1 MFFDEEM
8 LLDLRLNILDEFVDK
23 FVIVESSYTHSGK
36 EKKLIFDINKYSKFK
51 KKINYIILKE
61 PPKGIE
67 EISSNDSEGEIS
79 RKEILNAL
87 KRENLQ
93 RDVILNGLKDAD
105 SNDWI
110 IVSDIDEIPDL
121 TKVNFNSIKNKI
133 IFFKQRVFYYK
144 LNLELKTLRWI
155 GTKACRK
162 KYLKSPQWLRNIKDK
177 IYPKWRLDILF
188 SEKKYNDIF
197 FIENGGWHFSF
208 VKKPEDIEKKL
219 RSYLHH
225 REYDIDPL
233 GLDKIKNFI
242 NSKSV
247 IYDHRVDQ
255 TQNKFGGGV
264 GASYVKSISE
274 WYNKLNYIA
283 DPNERQRLA
292 EAYASKMHFG
302 R

>member
-1 MFFDEEM
+1 MKIIDCFMFFDEEM

-51 KKINYIILKE
+51 EKINYIILKD

-93 RDVILNGLKDAD
+93 RDTILNGLKDAD

-110 IVSDIDEIPDL
+110 IVSDLDEIPDL
-121 TKVNFNSIKNKI
+121 TKVNFNNIKNKI
-133 IFFKQRVFYYK
+133 IFFKQKVFYYK

-188 SEKKYNDIF
+188 SEKRYNDIF

-255 TQNKFGGGV
+255 AQNKFGGGQKLEKIDLELLPKHI
-264 GASYVKSISE
+264 SSNKVKYLDWLE
-274 WYNKLNYIA
+274 
-283 DPNERQRLA
+283 
-292 EAYASKMHFG
+292 
-302 R
+302 

>member
-8 LLDLRLNILDEFVDK
+8 LLDLRLNTLNKFVDK

-36 EKKLIFDINKYSKFK
+36 DKKLIFDINKYSKFK
-51 KKINYIILKE
+51 DKIHYIVLKD
-61 PPKGIE
+61 PPYGIE
-67 EISSNDSEGEIS
+67 ETNRNDDEGEVS

-93 RDVILNGLKDAD
+93 RDTILDGLKDAD
-105 SNDWI
+105 KNDWVI
-110 IVSDIDEIPDL
+110 ISDLDEIPNL
-121 TKVNFNSIKNKI
+121 ENLNFSNIKNKI
-133 IFFKQRVFYYK
+133 IFFKQKVFYYK

-155 GTKACRK
+155 GSKACRK
-162 KYLKSPQWLRNIKDK
+162 KDLKSPQWLRNIKDK
-177 IYPKWRLDILF
+177 IYSKWRLDILF
-188 SEKKYNDIF
+188 SEKKYSDIY

-219 RSYLHH
+219 KSYLHH

-233 GLDKIKNFI
+233 GVDKIENLI

-255 TQNKFGGGV
+255 TQYKFGGGQKLEKIDTRFLP
-264 GASYVKSISE
+264 SYISSNKDKYLE
-274 WYNKLNYIA
+274 WLEK
-283 DPNERQRLA
+283 
-292 EAYASKMHFG
+292 
-302 R
+302 

>member
-8 LLDLRLNILDEFVDK
+8 LLDLRLNILDKFVDQ

-51 KKINYIILKE
+51 EKINYIILKD
-61 PPKGIE
+61 PPEGIE
-67 EISSNDSEGEIS
+67 VINSNDSEGEIS

-93 RDVILNGLKDAD
+93 RDTIFNGLKNAD

-110 IVSDIDEIPDL
+110 IVSDLDEIPDL
-121 TKVNFNSIKNKI
+121 TKVNFNKIKNKI
-133 IFFKQRVFYYK
+133 IFFKQKVFYYK

-162 KYLKSPQWLRNIKDK
+162 KHLKSPQWLRNIKDK
-177 IYPKWRLDILF
+177 IYPKWRIDILF

-225 REYDIDPL
+225 REYDIDPI
-233 GLDKIKNFI
+233 GIEKIQNLI

-255 TQNKFGGGV
+255 TQYKFGGGQ
-264 GASYVKSISE
+264 KLEKIDLELLPKHIST
-274 WYNKLNYIA
+274 NKEKYL
-283 DPNERQRLA
+283 DWLE
-292 EAYASKMHFG
+292 
-302 R
+302 

>member
-8 LLDLRLNILDEFVDK
+8 LLDLRLNILDKFVDQ

-51 KKINYIILKE
+51 EKINYIVLKD
-61 PPKGIE
+61 PPEGIE
-67 EISSNDSEGEIS
+67 EINNGDSEGEIS

-93 RDVILNGLKDAD
+93 RDTIFNGLKDAD
-105 SNDWI
+105 KNDWI
-110 IVSDIDEIPDL
+110 IISDLDEIPDL
-121 TKVNFNSIKNKI
+121 TNINFNNIKNKI
-133 IFFKQRVFYYK
+133 IFFKQKVFYYK

-155 GTKACRK
+155 GTKACK
-162 KYLKSPQWLRNIKDK
+162 KKNLKSPQWLRNIKDK
-177 IYPKWRLDILF
+177 IYPKWRIDILF

-197 FIENGGWHFSF
+197 FVENGGWHFTF

-219 RSYLHH
+219 KSYLHH
-225 REYDIDPL
+225 REYDIDPV
-233 GLDKIKNFI
+233 GVDKIRNLI

-255 TQNKFGGGV
+255 TQYKFGGGQKLEKIDLEFLPR
-264 GASYVKSISE
+264 YISS
-274 WYNKLNYIA
+274 NKEKYL
-283 DPNERQRLA
+283 DWLE
-292 EAYASKMHFG
+292 K
-302 R
+302 

>member
-8 LLDLRLNILDEFVDK
+8 LLDLRLNILDEFVDQ

-51 KKINYIILKE
+51 EKINYIILKD
-61 PPKGIE
+61 PPEGIE
-67 EISSNDSEGEIS
+67 VINSNDSEGEIS

-93 RDVILNGLKDAD
+93 RDTILDGLKDAD

-110 IVSDIDEIPDL
+110 IVSDLDEIPDL
-121 TKVNFNSIKNKI
+121 AKVNFNKIKNKI
-133 IFFKQRVFYYK
+133 IFFKQKVFYYK

-155 GTKACRK
+155 GTKACK
-162 KYLKSPQWLRNIKDK
+162 KKHLKSPQWLRNIRDK
-177 IYPKWRLDILF
+177 IYPKWRIDILF

-225 REYDIDPL
+225 REYDIEPI
-233 GLDKIKNFI
+233 GIEKIQNLI

-255 TQNKFGGGV
+255 TQYKFSGGQKLEKIDLELLPKHISSNKEK
-264 GASYVKSISE
+264 YLDWLE
-274 WYNKLNYIA
+274 
-283 DPNERQRLA
+283 
-292 EAYASKMHFG
+292 
-302 R
+302 

>member
-8 LLDLRLNILDEFVDK
+8 LLDLRLNILDKFVDK
-23 FVIVESSYTHSGK
+23 FIIVESSYTHSGK

-51 KKINYIILKE
+51 EKINYIVLKE

-67 EISSNDSEGEIS
+67 EISNNDSEGEIS

-93 RDVILNGLKDAD
+93 RNTIVNGLNDAD
-105 SNDWI
+105 KNDWI
-110 IVSDIDEIPDL
+110 IISDLDEIPDL
-121 TKVNFNSIKNKI
+121 TNINFNNIKNKI
-133 IFFKQRVFYYK
+133 IFFKQKVFYYK

-155 GTKACRK
+155 GTKACK
-162 KYLKSPQWLRNIKDK
+162 KKHLKSPQWLRNIKDK
-177 IYPKWRLDILF
+177 IYPKWRIDILF

-197 FIENGGWHFSF
+197 FVENGGWHFTF

-219 RSYLHH
+219 KSYLHH
-225 REYDIDPL
+225 REYDIDPV
-233 GLDKIKNFI
+233 GVDKIRNLI

-255 TQNKFGGGV
+255 TQYKFGGGQKLEKIDLEFLPK
-264 GASYVKSISE
+264 YISSNIE
-274 WYNKLNYIA
+274 KYLDWLEK
-283 DPNERQRLA
+283 
-292 EAYASKMHFG
+292 
-302 R
+302 

>member
-36 EKKLIFDINKYSKFK
+36 EKKLVFDINKYSKFK

-67 EISSNDSEGEIS
+67 EISSNDSEDEIS

-93 RDVILNGLKDAD
+93 RDAILNGLKDAD

-110 IVSDIDEIPDL
+110 IVSDLDEIPDL
-121 TKVNFNSIKNKI
+121 TKVNFNNIKNKI

-255 TQNKFGGGV
+255 TQNKFGGGQKLEKIDLELLPKHI
-264 GASYVKSISE
+264 SSNKVKYLDWLE
-274 WYNKLNYIA
+274 
-283 DPNERQRLA
+283 
-292 EAYASKMHFG
+292 
-302 R
+302 

>member
-8 LLDLRLNILDEFVDK
+8 LLDLRLNILDKFVDQ

-51 KKINYIILKE
+51 EKINYIILKD
-61 PPKGIE
+61 PPEGIE
-67 EISSNDSEGEIS
+67 EINNGDNEGEIS

-93 RDVILNGLKDAD
+93 RDTIFNGLKDAD
-105 SNDWI
+105 KNDWI
-110 IVSDIDEIPDL
+110 IISDLDEIPDL
-121 TKVNFNSIKNKI
+121 TNINFNNIKNKI
-133 IFFKQRVFYYK
+133 IFFKQKVFYYK

-155 GTKACRK
+155 GTKACK
-162 KYLKSPQWLRNIKDK
+162 KKHLKSPQWLRNIKDK
-177 IYPKWRLDILF
+177 IYPKWRIDILF

-197 FIENGGWHFSF
+197 FVEKGGWHFTF

-219 RSYLHH
+219 KSYLHH
-225 REYDIDPL
+225 REYDIDPV
-233 GLDKIKNFI
+233 GVDKIINLI

-255 TQNKFGGGV
+255 TQYKFGGGQKLEKIDLEFLPR
-264 GASYVKSISE
+264 YISS
-274 WYNKLNYIA
+274 NKEKYL
-283 DPNERQRLA
+283 DWLE
-292 EAYASKMHFG
+292 K
-302 R
+302 

>member
-8 LLDLRLNILDEFVDK
+8 LLDLRLNILDKFVDK

-51 KKINYIILKE
+51 KKINYIVLKD

-67 EISSNDSEGEIS
+67 EINNNDSKGEIS

-93 RDVILNGLKDAD
+93 RDTIFNGLTDAD
-105 SNDWI
+105 KNDWI
-110 IVSDIDEIPDL
+110 IISDLDEIPDL
-121 TKVNFNSIKNKI
+121 SNVNFNNIKNKI
-133 IFFKQRVFYYK
+133 IFFKQKVFYYK
-144 LNLELKTLRWI
+144 LNLELKNLRWI

-162 KYLKSPQWLRNIKDK
+162 KHLKSPQWLRNLKDK
-177 IYPKWRLDILF
+177 IYPKWRVDILF
-188 SEKKYNDIF
+188 SEKKYSDIF

-219 RSYLHH
+219 KSYLHH
-225 REYDIDPL
+225 REYDIDPV
-233 GLDKIKNFI
+233 GVDKIKNLI

-255 TQNKFGGGV
+255 TQYKFGGGQKLEKIDLDFLPR
-264 GASYVKSISE
+264 YISS
-274 WYNKLNYIA
+274 NKEKYL
-283 DPNERQRLA
+283 DWLER
-292 EAYASKMHFG
+292 
-302 R
+302 

>member
-8 LLDLRLNILDEFVDK
+8 LLDLRLNILDKFVDK

-51 KKINYIILKE
+51 KKINYIVLKD

-67 EISSNDSEGEIS
+67 EINNNDSEGEIS

-93 RDVILNGLKDAD
+93 RDTIFNGLNDAD
-105 SNDWI
+105 KNDWI
-110 IVSDIDEIPDL
+110 IISDLDEIPDL
-121 TKVNFNSIKNKI
+121 SNINFNNIKNKI
-133 IFFKQRVFYYK
+133 IFFKQKVFYYK
-144 LNLELKTLRWI
+144 LNLELKNLRWI

-162 KYLKSPQWLRNIKDK
+162 KHLKSPQWLRNLKDK
-177 IYPKWRLDILF
+177 IYPKWRVDILF
-188 SEKKYNDIF
+188 SEKKYSDIF

-219 RSYLHH
+219 KSYLHH
-225 REYDIDPL
+225 REYDIDPV
-233 GLDKIKNFI
+233 GIDKIKNLI

-255 TQNKFGGGV
+255 TQYKFGGGQKLEKIDLDFLPR
-264 GASYVKSISE
+264 YISS
-274 WYNKLNYIA
+274 NKEKYL
-283 DPNERQRLA
+283 DWLER
-292 EAYASKMHFG
+292 
-302 R
+302 

>member
-51 KKINYIILKE
+51 EKINYIILKD

-67 EISSNDSEGEIS
+67 DISSNDSEDEIS

-93 RDVILNGLKDAD
+93 RDTILNGLKDAD

-110 IVSDIDEIPDL
+110 IVSDLDEIPDL
-121 TKVNFNSIKNKI
+121 TKVNFNNIKNKI
-133 IFFKQRVFYYK
+133 IFFKQKVFYYK

-188 SEKKYNDIF
+188 SKKRYNDIF

-255 TQNKFGGGV
+255 TQNKFGGGQKLEKINLELLPKHI
-264 GASYVKSISE
+264 SSNKVKYLDWLE
-274 WYNKLNYIA
+274 
-283 DPNERQRLA
+283 
-292 EAYASKMHFG
+292 
-302 R
+302 

>member
-8 LLDLRLNILDEFVDK
+8 LLDLRLNILDKFVDQ

-51 KKINYIILKE
+51 EKINYIILKD
-61 PPKGIE
+61 PPEGIE
-67 EISSNDSEGEIS
+67 EINNGDNEGEIS

-93 RDVILNGLKDAD
+93 RDTIFNGLKDAD
-105 SNDWI
+105 KNDWI
-110 IVSDIDEIPDL
+110 IISDLDEIPDL
-121 TKVNFNSIKNKI
+121 TNINFNNIKNKI
-133 IFFKQRVFYYK
+133 IFFKQKVFYYK

-155 GTKACRK
+155 GTKACK
-162 KYLKSPQWLRNIKDK
+162 KKHLKSPQWLRNIKDK
-177 IYPKWRLDILF
+177 IYPKWRIDILF

-197 FIENGGWHFSF
+197 FVENGGWHFTF

-219 RSYLHH
+219 KSYLHH
-225 REYDIDPL
+225 REYDIDPV
-233 GLDKIKNFI
+233 GVDKIRNLI

-255 TQNKFGGGV
+255 TQYKFGGGQKLEKIDLEFLPRYI
-264 GASYVKSISE
+264 SSNKVKYLDWLE
-274 WYNKLNYIA
+274 K
-283 DPNERQRLA
+283 
-292 EAYASKMHFG
+292 
-302 R
+302 

>member
-8 LLDLRLNILDEFVDK
+8 LLDLRLNILDKFVDK

-51 KKINYIILKE
+51 KKINYIVLKD

-67 EISSNDSEGEIS
+67 EINKNDSEGEIS

-93 RDVILNGLKDAD
+93 RDTIFNGLNDAD
-105 SNDWI
+105 KNDWI
-110 IVSDIDEIPDL
+110 IISDLDEIPDL
-121 TKVNFNSIKNKI
+121 SNVNFNNIKNKI
-133 IFFKQRVFYYK
+133 IFFKQKVFYYK
-144 LNLELKTLRWI
+144 LNLELKNLRWI

-162 KYLKSPQWLRNIKDK
+162 KHLKSPQWLRNLKDK
-177 IYPKWRLDILF
+177 IYPKWRVDILF
-188 SEKKYNDIF
+188 SEKKYSDIF

-219 RSYLHH
+219 KSYLHH
-225 REYDIDPL
+225 REYDIDPV
-233 GLDKIKNFI
+233 GVEKIRNLI
-242 NSKSV
+242 DAKSV

-255 TQNKFGGGV
+255 TQYKFGGGQKLEKIDLEFLPR
-264 GASYVKSISE
+264 YISS
-274 WYNKLNYIA
+274 NKEKYL
-283 DPNERQRLA
+283 DWLER
-292 EAYASKMHFG
+292 
-302 R
+302 

>member
-8 LLDLRLNILDEFVDK
+8 LLDLRLNILDKFVDQ

-51 KKINYIILKE
+51 EKINYIILKD
-61 PPKGIE
+61 PPEGIE
-67 EISSNDSEGEIS
+67 EINNGDNDGEIS

-93 RDVILNGLKDAD
+93 RDTIFNGLKDAD
-105 SNDWI
+105 KNDWI
-110 IVSDIDEIPDL
+110 IISDLDEIPDL
-121 TKVNFNSIKNKI
+121 TNINFNNIKNKI
-133 IFFKQRVFYYK
+133 IFFKQKVFYYK

-155 GTKACRK
+155 GTKACK
-162 KYLKSPQWLRNIKDK
+162 KKHLKSPQWLRNIKDK
-177 IYPKWRLDILF
+177 IYPKWRIDILF

-197 FIENGGWHFSF
+197 FVEKGGWHFTF

-219 RSYLHH
+219 KSYLHH
-225 REYDIDPL
+225 REYDIDPV
-233 GLDKIKNFI
+233 GVDKIINLI

-255 TQNKFGGGV
+255 TQYKFGGGQKLEKIDLEFLPK
-264 GASYVKSISE
+264 YISS
-274 WYNKLNYIA
+274 NKEKYL
-283 DPNERQRLA
+283 DWLE
-292 EAYASKMHFG
+292 K
-302 R
+302 

>member
-8 LLDLRLNILDEFVDK
+8 LLDLRLNILDKFVDQ

-51 KKINYIILKE
+51 EKINYIILKD
-61 PPKGIE
+61 PPEGIE
-67 EISSNDSEGEIS
+67 VINSNDSEDEIS

-93 RDVILNGLKDAD
+93 RDTIFNGLKNAD

-110 IVSDIDEIPDL
+110 IVSDLDEIPDL
-121 TKVNFNSIKNKI
+121 TKVNFNKIKNKI
-133 IFFKQRVFYYK
+133 IFFKQKVFYYK

-162 KYLKSPQWLRNIKDK
+162 KHLKSPQWLRNIKDK
-177 IYPKWRLDILF
+177 IYPKWRIDILF

-225 REYDIDPL
+225 REYDIDPI
-233 GLDKIKNFI
+233 GIEKIQNLI

-255 TQNKFGGGV
+255 TQYKFGGGQ
-264 GASYVKSISE
+264 KLEKIDLELLPKHIST
-274 WYNKLNYIA
+274 NKEKYL
-283 DPNERQRLA
+283 DWLE
-292 EAYASKMHFG
+292 
-302 R
+302 

>member
-36 EKKLIFDINKYSKFK
+36 KKKLIFDINKYSKFK
-51 KKINYIILKE
+51 EKINYIILKD

-93 RDVILNGLKDAD
+93 RDTILNGLKDAD

-110 IVSDIDEIPDL
+110 IISDLDEIPDL
-121 TKVNFNSIKNKI
+121 TKVNFNNIKNKI
-133 IFFKQRVFYYK
+133 IFFKQKVFYYK

-177 IYPKWRLDILF
+177 IYPKWRLDIFF
-188 SEKKYNDIF
+188 SEKRYNDIF

-255 TQNKFGGGV
+255 TQNKFGGGQKLEKIDLELLPKHI
-264 GASYVKSISE
+264 SSNKVKYLDWLE
-274 WYNKLNYIA
+274 
-283 DPNERQRLA
+283 
-292 EAYASKMHFG
+292 
-302 R
+302 

>member
-8 LLDLRLNILDEFVDK
+8 LLDLRLNILDKFVDQ

-51 KKINYIILKE
+51 EKINYIILKD
-61 PPKGIE
+61 PPEGIE
-67 EISSNDSEGEIS
+67 VINSNDSEGEIS

-93 RDVILNGLKDAD
+93 RDTILNGLKDAD

-110 IVSDIDEIPDL
+110 IVSDLDEIPDL
-121 TKVNFNSIKNKI
+121 TKVNFNKIKNKI
-133 IFFKQRVFYYK
+133 IFFKQKVFYYK

-162 KYLKSPQWLRNIKDK
+162 KHLKSPQWLRNIKDK
-177 IYPKWRLDILF
+177 IYPKWRIDILI

-197 FIENGGWHFSF
+197 FVENGGWHFSF

-225 REYDIDPL
+225 REYDIDPI
-233 GLDKIKNFI
+233 GIEKIQNLI

-255 TQNKFGGGV
+255 TQYKFGGGQ
-264 GASYVKSISE
+264 KLEKIDLELLPKHIST
-274 WYNKLNYIA
+274 NKEKYL
-283 DPNERQRLA
+283 DWLE
-292 EAYASKMHFG
+292 
-302 R
+302 

>member
-8 LLDLRLNILDEFVDK
+8 LLDLRLNILDKFVDQ

-51 KKINYIILKE
+51 EKINYIILKD
-61 PPKGIE
+61 PPEGIE
-67 EISSNDSEGEIS
+67 VINSNDSEDEIS

-93 RDVILNGLKDAD
+93 RDTIFNGLKNAD

-110 IVSDIDEIPDL
+110 IVSDLDEIPDL
-121 TKVNFNSIKNKI
+121 TKVNFNKIKNKI
-133 IFFKQRVFYYK
+133 IFFKQKVFYYK

-162 KYLKSPQWLRNIKDK
+162 KHLKSPQWLRNIKDK
-177 IYPKWRLDILF
+177 IYPKWRIDILF

-225 REYDIDPL
+225 REYDIDPI
-233 GLDKIKNFI
+233 GTEKIQNLI

-255 TQNKFGGGV
+255 TQYKFGGGQ
-264 GASYVKSISE
+264 KLEKIDLELLPKHIST
-274 WYNKLNYIA
+274 NKEKYL
-283 DPNERQRLA
+283 DWLE
-292 EAYASKMHFG
+292 
-302 R
+302 